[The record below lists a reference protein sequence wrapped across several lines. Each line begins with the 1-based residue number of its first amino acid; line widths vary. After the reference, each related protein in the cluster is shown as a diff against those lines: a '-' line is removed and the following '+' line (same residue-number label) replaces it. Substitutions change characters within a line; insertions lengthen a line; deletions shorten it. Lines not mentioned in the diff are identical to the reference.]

1 MNSQHKITISGIVFY
16 VEENCRRPLMDQLNS
31 DNASSKEYLTNDLLA
46 ELLLKELKENGKDIV
61 STKVLKHVIQKAQ
74 H

>member
-1 MNSQHKITISGIVFY
+1 
-16 VEENCRRPLMDQLNS
+16 MDQLNS
-31 DNASSKEYLTNDLLA
+31 DNASSKEYWTNDLLA